1 MFIQVTYSA
10 VDFLEKNR
18 DTLSSNMQSLMEN
31 SKNNL
36 VNELFLAKVLD
47 TGTLD
52 MRFVNINNNSWHYT
66 RHEQFTHSISLAV
79 TWMFF
84 IPVFIIPCE
93 EQNEKKLRKLS
104 CPVIKSVN
112 LIWLTWIWV
121 LIGVSLCDKFID
133 ISEMFLK

>member
-1 MFIQVTYSA
+1 VFIQVTYSA

-52 MRFVNINNNSWHYT
+52 MRFVNINNNS
-66 RHEQFTHSISLAV
+66 
-79 TWMFF
+79 
-84 IPVFIIPCE
+84 
-93 EQNEKKLRKLS
+93 
-104 CPVIKSVN
+104 
-112 LIWLTWIWV
+112 
-121 LIGVSLCDKFID
+121 
-133 ISEMFLK
+133 

>member
-52 MRFVNINNNSWHYT
+52 MRFVNINNHSLHYT

-79 TWMFF
+79 TWTVF

-133 ISEMFLK
+133 ISE

>member
-52 MRFVNINNNSWHYT
+52 MRFVNINNHSLHYT

>member
-52 MRFVNINNNSWHYT
+52 MRFVNINNHSLHYT

-79 TWMFF
+79 TWTVF